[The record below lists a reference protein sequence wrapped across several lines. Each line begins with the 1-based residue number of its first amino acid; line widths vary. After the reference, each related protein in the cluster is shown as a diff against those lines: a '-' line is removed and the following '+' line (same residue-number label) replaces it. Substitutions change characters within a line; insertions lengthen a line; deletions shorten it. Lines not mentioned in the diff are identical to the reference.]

1 MFRILLFSLSC
12 LTGIASLRADTV
24 TITGNINQAIEDGT
38 GPAVNNPSL
47 NSIHD
52 GAAYTVN
59 LSFTGSI
66 TSPGTFNLNGLSI
79 LFGVPSAGSTQNSF
93 DSASLT
99 VAQSGAF
106 DQVSILAC
114 LTTGSACNQG
124 NELDLNFSV
133 LPTNLNVQNAAAQE
147 IAGLLPLDLLEDD
160 GVTDIHGSVNTY
172 SYIGASPVP
181 EPVGMPFVATG
192 LLAAGLLWT
201 RWSSKNRPN

>member
-66 TSPGTFNLNGLSI
+66 TSPGTFNLNGLRI
-79 LFGVPSAGSTQNSF
+79 LFGVPSAGSTENSF

-133 LPTNLNVQNAAAQE
+133 LPTNLNVQNAAAQ
-147 IAGLLPLDLLEDD
+147 
-160 GVTDIHGSVNTY
+160 
-172 SYIGASPVP
+172 
-181 EPVGMPFVATG
+181 
-192 LLAAGLLWT
+192 
-201 RWSSKNRPN
+201 